1 MSPALALRGITR
13 DLRGRQVLDNLDLV
27 INPGECLALVGLN
40 GAGKTTALRIALG
53 MLRPGSGSAEV
64 LGHDARTS
72 GGEPWGAVGHLLE
85 LPFSYPELTAR
96 QNILASVA
104 LHGHDPRHVADHI
117 TGLADLLGLG
127 DWLDVPARRLSLGTR
142 QKVGLVAAMAHRPR
156 LLVLDEPTAGMD
168 VTMRKEFWE
177 LMSAQASKGK
187 TILFATHYLA
197 EAQDYAERTI
207 IVNAGEITADA
218 PTEEIRRTHSTT
230 RLAFSVP
237 RARLAEVRASLAARA
252 EELGTTW
259 ELSEIAE
266 AKTRESATESSAG
279 EGGDGEQWVRVEFR
293 TTFSDEAARFVIGLE
308 NAREFEVV
316 FSSLDVFSE
325 LTQ

>member
-13 DLRGRQVLDNLDLV
+13 DLRGRRVLDNLDLV
-27 INPGECLALVGLN
+27 VNPGECLALVGLN

-64 LGHDARTS
+64 LGHDARTA

-127 DWLDVPARRLSLGTR
+127 DWLDVPTRRLSLGTR

-156 LLVLDEPTAGMD
+156 LLVLDEPTNALDPLATAGLRRIIADLTRDGVAVLVTSHHFDELARIAHRVD
-168 VTMRKEFWE
+168 VLHAGRVIDSLTPTGPD
-177 LMSAQASKGK
+177 L
-187 TILFATHYLA
+187 
-197 EAQDYAERTI
+197 EARFFRT
-207 IVNAGEITADA
+207 V
-218 PTEEIRRTHSTT
+218 
-230 RLAFSVP
+230 
-237 RARLAEVRASLAARA
+237 LAA
-252 EELGTTW
+252 EEHK
-259 ELSEIAE
+259 EKER
-266 AKTRESATESSAG
+266 KR
-279 EGGDGEQWVRVEFR
+279 
-293 TTFSDEAARFVIGLE
+293 
-308 NAREFEVV
+308 
-316 FSSLDVFSE
+316 
-325 LTQ
+325 